1 MSRVLLIGD
10 MVSACRVALSA
21 MAPVLTAKGHQ
32 VSLLPTAI
40 VSNTFGYKKVAQVS
54 TGDYV
59 EKSLEAW
66 EEMGFEFDAV
76 FVGYVTEKAQADAV
90 IKYCRKRKE
99 KGVLIFHDPIMGE
112 DGHLYYGMNE
122 EIAGFH
128 KEILY
133 LADYTTPSYT
143 EAAFLA
149 GEDYTVEDVP
159 AEKFFTVTESLK
171 AMGASNVVMTS
182 CLSDGQWC
190 CTCYDRKAEL
200 KFILPYEFVDKKVG
214 GTGDVF
220 SALFMA
226 EILNGTSF
234 ASAAEKAMGTVRQ
247 LIIYSID
254 DTDALRGVQLEKYL
268 DKL

>member
-1 MSRVLLIGD
+1 MINNILNKKQIYLFDLDGTITEPKEGITKCVQYSLKFFYIEEPDLDKLECFIGPPLYK
-10 MVSACRVALSA
+10 SY
-21 MAPVLTAKGHQ
+21 Q
-32 VSLLPTAI
+32 V
-40 VSNTFGYKKVAQVS
+40 
-54 TGDYV
+54 
-59 EKSLEAW
+59 
-66 EEMGFEFDAV
+66 
-76 FVGYVTEKAQADAV
+76 
-90 IKYCRKRKE
+90 
-99 KGVLIFHDPIMGE
+99 
-112 DGHLYYGMNE
+112 YYGMNE